1 MGNEVFQ
8 IVSPL
13 SGIFYRTPSP
23 DSPPYVEEGQH
34 VKKGDIVCLVEQM
47 KVFTEVISEK
57 DGTIKAILVGQ
68 EEAVNENQPLFE
80 VEVS

>member
-23 DSPPYVEEGQH
+23 DNPPYVEEGQQ
-34 VKKGDIVCLVEQM
+34 VKAGDVVCLVEQM
-47 KVFTEVISEK
+47 KVFTEITCEK
-57 DGTIKAILVGQ
+57 DGTIKAILVGK
-68 EEAVNENQPLFE
+68 EEAVAENQPLFE
-80 VEVS
+80 VETL